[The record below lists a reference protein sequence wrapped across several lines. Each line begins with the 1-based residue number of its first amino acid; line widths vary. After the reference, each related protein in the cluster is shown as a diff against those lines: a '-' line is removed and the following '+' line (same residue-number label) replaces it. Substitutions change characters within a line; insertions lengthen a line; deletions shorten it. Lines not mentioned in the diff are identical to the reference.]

1 MNSKTQFALN
11 LIGEAISPYLP
22 LITVATGLISEIIDI
37 YETAEY
43 NRKICDVLVERMIL
57 ANNAINTLQSRKQKN
72 ESKFRNEEYYKAF
85 NRFIYVLKEIKEFV
99 SDISNIQGIKKYAK
113 AYKIKNKFDKL
124 TNDYDNAMKDLN
136 FTMAVASEEQRRIDD
151 AALKEDLDE
160 MSKYMSK
167 YFEEIDSKLDTI
179 YDEIKHMK
187 SHIDDENDKT
197 DKILQGVSKIDSKQ
211 LLQPIRGK
219 PDDKRGKEPKY
230 IIKKIYQGQDVAC
243 KFTEDEIEPSQK
255 TQRLLE
261 ILMKLSVGCKRILK
275 FYGISSIEKR
285 NVMIFEWADR
295 GTLKELYEVKDIKWH
310 YKVRIAL
317 EICRGLIFLQHVD
330 ILHHDLRCEN
340 ILMTESLEPKIY
352 NFELARSFDWKTTT
366 MDQTIGDIL
375 RWMAP
380 EKLNNKPYTTQCE
393 IFSFG
398 MLLWELTFEKVPYQG
413 WEIERIVDHVTK
425 SGREK
430 ITFGSSIPENYQNEY
445 KNIISDTWK
454 QNPHERIPFMKLLD
468 LLEELYTSIS
478 YMFEDNSLGLLP
490 DKTLDLDGS
499 KDGIDDLELP
509 DEEISPVI
517 IKPVITLEE
526 GIRAFENKEHEKAWE
541 CFEFHAE
548 NKNTTA
554 KYWKGRYLWDGLL
567 NDIKGREEEGKKLLK
582 EAADEGN
589 SDAQLRYA
597 FTFKQF
603 LDKEENQKIF
613 MEYIKKAAN
622 EGNNPT
628 AQFNLGDIYYK
639 GKCNTPK
646 DEVEGIKWLRKA
658 ALQDNIKAINLLKK
672 LGVGV
677 YD

>member
-1 MNSKTQFALN
+1 MYCIL
-11 LIGEAISPYLP
+11 
-22 LITVATGLISEIIDI
+22 IID
-37 YETAEY
+37 
-43 NRKICDVLVERMIL
+43 
-57 ANNAINTLQSRKQKN
+57 
-72 ESKFRNEEYYKAF
+72 
-85 NRFIYVLKEIKEFV
+85 FIF
-99 SDISNIQGIKKYAK
+99 
-113 AYKIKNKFDKL
+113 
-124 TNDYDNAMKDLN
+124 
-136 FTMAVASEEQRRIDD
+136 
-151 AALKEDLDE
+151 
-160 MSKYMSK
+160 
-167 YFEEIDSKLDTI
+167 
-179 YDEIKHMK
+179 
-187 SHIDDENDKT
+187 
-197 DKILQGVSKIDSKQ
+197 
-211 LLQPIRGK
+211 
-219 PDDKRGKEPKY
+219 
-230 IIKKIYQGQDVAC
+230 
-243 KFTEDEIEPSQK
+243 
-255 TQRLLE
+255 
-261 ILMKLSVGCKRILK
+261 
-275 FYGISSIEKR
+275 
-285 NVMIFEWADR
+285 
-295 GTLKELYEVKDIKWH
+295 
-310 YKVRIAL
+310 IA
-317 EICRGLIFLQHVD
+317 
-330 ILHHDLRCEN
+330 
-340 ILMTESLEPKIY
+340 
-352 NFELARSFDWKTTT
+352 
-366 MDQTIGDIL
+366 
-375 RWMAP
+375 
-380 EKLNNKPYTTQCE
+380 
-393 IFSFG
+393 
-398 MLLWELTFEKVPYQG
+398 
-413 WEIERIVDHVTK
+413 
-425 SGREK
+425 
-430 ITFGSSIPENYQNEY
+430 
-445 KNIISDTWK
+445 WK